1 MVINVMQA
9 ICLARKQV
17 MGVFLGVW
25 VGHFKVGL
33 FVGCF
38 LMWRCKSSLLH
49 GQVLCGGG
57 LIPPGKFSF

>member
-1 MVINVMQA
+1 MQT
-9 ICLARKQV
+9 ICLARKQA

-38 LMWRCKSSLLH
+38 LMWGCKSSLLH
-49 GQVLCGGG
+49 GHDLCGQGS
-57 LIPPGKFSF
+57 IPLGKLSF